1 MAFSKNNLAYFPL
14 LQTYI
19 LANLE
24 APFKSKQVLYDRL
37 QVQLNRQ
44 SNHSNEALMLILS
57 EFYYVVHECCETAN
71 YFVTCHFC

>member
-57 EFYYVVHECCETAN
+57 
-71 YFVTCHFC
+71 